1 MQKKALGKGL
11 NALFN
16 QSTTER
22 DTRPGGGARLLEIPV
37 RDIVPGRYQPRKV
50 FKREE
55 INGLAASLKRRG
67 VLQPVIVRR
76 DADGRY
82 ELIAGERRWRAAV
95 QVGFEKIPAMIQRAS
110 DAEAVELALI
120 ENLQRED
127 LNPIEA
133 AKAYR
138 RLVEEFHQTQEEVAR
153 RIGKDRSSVAN
164 ALRMLSLP
172 GGVQEAI
179 LAGQISAGH
188 AKALLSLT
196 RPQDQLQLARQIIGK
211 GLSVRETE
219 AAAARATV
227 PKGRAKRNRS
237 PGPIVEAEEKI
248 MRYLGTRVRIVPEKN
263 GGRVTIR
270 YQNTTDLNRLMD
282 LILK

>member
-16 QSTTER
+16 QPSMER
-22 DTRPGGGARLLEIPV
+22 DGRPGEGGRLLEIPV
-37 RDIVPGRYQPRKV
+37 RDIIPGKYQPRKI

-76 DADGRY
+76 DSEGRY
-82 ELIAGERRWRAAV
+82 ELIAGERRWRAAT
-95 QVGFEKIPAMIQRAS
+95 QAGLEKIPAVIRRAT
-110 DAEAVELALI
+110 DEEAVELALI

-127 LNPIEA
+127 LNPIET

-138 RLVEEFHQTQEEVAR
+138 RLVDHFHQTQEEVAR
-153 RIGKDRSSVAN
+153 RVGKDRSSVAN
-164 ALRMLSLP
+164 ALRILSLP

-188 AKALLSLT
+188 AKALLSLST
-196 RPQDQLQLARQIIGK
+196 PQGQLQLARLIVRK
-211 GLSVRETE
+211 RLSVRETE
-219 AAAARATV
+219 LAVARSTS
-227 PKGRAKRNRS
+227 PKGTVKRS
-237 PGPIVEAEEKI
+237 IFPSPIVEAEGKI
-248 MRYLGTRVRIVPEKN
+248 MRYLGTRVRILPEKH
-263 GGRVTIR
+263 GGRLTIR
-270 YQNTTDLNRLMD
+270 YQNTADLNRLMD